1 MTFALPL
8 ALALGVFLLLRWVRL
23 RNAMPPG
30 PLGLPFIGN
39 TYQMPKSKPW
49 RKFQAWNREYGP
61 VVSLFMG
68 STPVIVLGTA
78 QAAWDLLEK
87 RSDIYSSRPRFIMG
101 RGLMLPNGEAWRRWR
116 KVSAYSTLILHT
128 AFHVRKSDDYRPIQ
142 SLESKVMMKQLL
154 DDPRNFEKHIQRY
167 AASVVTTVTYGRRVE
182 SVDEWIVRE
191 NMKAME
197 YLNSVNIPGK
207 YLVESVPWLLR
218 LPRSL
223 QWFRKEAEMQK
234 QRDIALL
241 MSLYN
246 DVKSRMDNGSFID
259 CLTSQ
264 TISLRE
270 KNDWD
275 ELDIAYAVSS
285 PFGAGIETTASTL
298 SVFFLAMLHYPEV
311 MRKAQLEI
319 DDVIGL
325 ERMPEFEDKDNLSYL
340 NAVMNETLRWRPVA
354 VLGGTP
360 HAVTVDDEY
369 HGYYIPKGSTIFA
382 NLSGILHDPEMFPDP
397 DTFRPERFL
406 ETSNPRLKDFDL
418 PFGFGRRICPG
429 MHLARNSIFMN
440 MARILWGFDILPE
453 LDGDG
458 REIVPDRWDFSDG
471 FNSRPV
477 SFKCRLQPRSSKV
490 VKCIET
496 EAEMAMPL
504 LRSSKPKTVI
514 TVSGHSWRNCSSLP
528 TTMTTTTPGGLP
540 PKIWV
545 HILSYLWKT
554 ELWDYSIAKRMI
566 SLNVPFGRF
575 YGYDSTTVVRP
586 FPFTIIR
593 AALSMMFDFDA
604 TRLFQKRLENPN
616 PTRVEFFQ
624 TTMDI
629 AKNAHQIRY
638 LKFVITTFDR
648 LGDER
653 FITQLWQTLCPQLQ
667 SFHVWMEYGDA
678 LSIFSVLRPFP
689 PHLTRLRISAS
700 ELHVKDNI
708 QPLIHFLRKASSSLT
723 DLELDPSDNLHL
735 LRRLYQSLAP
745 LPRLR
750 ATRLFIPFDSVT
762 FLKLKALLPPSLEVL
777 KLVLFASEPLFA
789 PLSVLQPLESL
800 TCLHVNLGRV
810 LDSQAL
816 RALFAFNVNLPML
829 SDFCL
834 QETIGRDEFN
844 LTLDFLSRSGC
855 AQTLRFLRLAVIVYF
870 TDTIFDSI
878 VSTFPALYDLKL
890 SIDNQYQTSTQKD
903 EFIEKIAA
911 RDYGTWSLRHL
922 DIRESYKRENALVK
936 AIARCT
942 PSIEYLWGLPKSWS
956 DEDE

>member
-1 MTFALPL
+1 
-8 ALALGVFLLLRWVRL
+8 
-23 RNAMPPG
+23 
-30 PLGLPFIGN
+30 
-39 TYQMPKSKPW
+39 MPKSKPW

-87 RSDIYSSRPRFIMG
+87 RSDIYSSRPRLIMG
-101 RGLMLPNGEAWRRWR
+101 
-116 KVSAYSTLILHT
+116 
-128 AFHVRKSDDYRPIQ
+128 
-142 SLESKVMMKQLL
+142 
-154 DDPRNFEKHIQRY
+154 Y

-182 SVDEWIVRE
+182 SVDEWILNAERYPS
-191 NMKAME
+191 NKFTDLNRYAFRACNANQDHLR
-197 YLNSVNIPGK
+197 YLFDLQRQVWRFLHLITFLPHTQLSIPGK

-234 QRDIALL
+234 QRDITLL

-246 DVKSRMDNGSFID
+246 DVKSRMDNGSFVD

-270 KNDWD
+270 KNDWE

-298 SVFFLAMLHYPEV
+298 SVFFLAMLHHPEV
-311 MRKAQLEI
+311 MKKAQLEL
-319 DDVIGL
+319 DDVVGL
-325 ERMPEFEDKDNLSYL
+325 ERMPEFEDKDNLPYL
-340 NAVMNETLRWRPVA
+340 TALMNETLRWRPVA

-369 HGYYIPKGSTIFA
+369 HGYYIPKGSTVFA

-453 LDGDG
+453 LDDGDG
-458 REIVPDRWDFSDG
+458 RKVLPDRWNFTDG

-477 SFKCRLQPRSSKV
+477 SFKCRIQPRNLKV

-496 EAEMAMPL
+496 DAEMAMPL

-545 HILSYLWKT
+545 HILSYLCKM
-554 ELWDYSIAKRMI
+554 ELWFPSTASIKVLLLPKNALRKLCGARDYSIAKRI
-566 SLNVPFGRF
+566 TSLKVGLGKM
-575 YGYDSTTVVRP
+575 YGFDSTTMARP

-593 AALSMMFDFDA
+593 AALSMISDG
-604 TRLFQKRLENPN
+604 TSVSERRLAH
-616 PTRVEFFQ
+616 PTRMEFFQ

-629 AKNAHQIRY
+629 AKNAHQIRH
-638 LKFVITTFDR
+638 LNFQISTFHP

-667 SFHVWMEYGDA
+667 SFQVWMKHGDA

-689 PHLTRLRISAS
+689 PHLTHLRISAS
-700 ELHVKDNI
+700 ELDVKVNI

-723 DLELDPSDNLHL
+723 DLELDPSYNLHV

-750 ATRLFIPFDSVT
+750 ATRLSIPFDSVT

-789 PLSVLQPLESL
+789 PLSVLRPLENL
-800 TCLHVNLGRV
+800 TSLHVDLGRV